1 MAAPIGGAATV
12 RGGEMSRSLRESRAH
27 LASGLGVER
36 PKNMGLLK
44 IRIWHIRLCLH
55 SNFE

>member
-44 IRIWHIRLCLH
+44 IRIWNIC
-55 SNFE
+55 